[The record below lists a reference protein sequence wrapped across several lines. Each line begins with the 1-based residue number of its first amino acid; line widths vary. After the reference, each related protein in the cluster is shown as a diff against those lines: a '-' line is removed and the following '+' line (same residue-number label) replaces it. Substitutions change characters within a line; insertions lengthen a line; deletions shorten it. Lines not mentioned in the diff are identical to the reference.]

1 MPISLTKNIRL
12 SKIDGHTHIHIHNYT
27 HIYIHTHIYHIYIY
41 THVEPNHSLDID
53 SPDLHPPEDSIFRSV
68 QNLKNLSLQLSYTVL
83 SIGGLSIG
91 GLSAARAGKT
101 RVVPCPTIRPG
112 VTSMVTPI
120 PTGEQTSMTIQ
131 ALDLL
136 CSPMDAEI
144 YDI

>member
-12 SKIDGHTHIHIHNYT
+12 SRIDGHTHTYTYTYIITHTYTYT
-27 HIYIHTHIYHIYIY
+27 HIYIY
-41 THVEPNHSLDID
+41 TYVEPNHSLDID

>member
-1 MPISLTKNIRL
+1 MDTHPYTYIIT
-12 SKIDGHTHIHIHNYT
+12 HTYTYT
-27 HIYIHTHIYHIYIY
+27 HIYIIYIYIY